1 MTQSSSAAFVH
12 MAPASQQSPAYGL
25 HQRKTDPVPA
35 AGPPGGPALPKT
47 HTASVAGST
56 LAEPWRVLAAAGL
69 LAAALVAGSRGERRA
84 RRKGTANIARAGLG
98 RGGGHPAIWD
108 LRLFSPA

>member
-12 MAPASQQSPAYGL
+12 MAPASQQL
-25 HQRKTDPVPA
+25 RKTDPVPA

-84 RRKGTANIARAGLG
+84 RRKGTANIVRAGLG

-108 LRLFSPA
+108 LSLFSPA